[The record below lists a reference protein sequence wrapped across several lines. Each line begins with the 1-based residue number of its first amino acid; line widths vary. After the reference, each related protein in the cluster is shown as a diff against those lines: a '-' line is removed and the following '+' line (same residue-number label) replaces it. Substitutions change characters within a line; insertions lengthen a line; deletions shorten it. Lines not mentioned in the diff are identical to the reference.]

1 MPPKRNTTE
10 KKQQA
15 TAQDTEEIQTGSGGH
30 GLGLGLAGLGTGRDL
45 PASKPQWLETV
56 LEGLTSKFS
65 LVMDSKLSNL
75 DVKITKHLSSI
86 EANVAV
92 LKGEIV
98 DLQER
103 QVESS
108 NITEDLVAR
117 VDGLEQQL
125 LEQEN
130 KVKSLEN
137 SLDDL
142 KNRQMRK
149 TLVFR
154 GFPEGCE
161 GQDTWDNCKSFLTTF
176 ITGLKLDLP
185 VAVEIERAHRG
196 PKNSQNNGSSK
207 PRPIYAQFLRWSD
220 ANAVLQ
226 SGTTALIKSPYIMGG
241 KKVPIFIDQMV
252 TPKIREMQNNSMKIR
267 KYLRSVHQDW
277 KIYVRYPA
285 DIMYKSSTMKDYRKL
300 HITDSIASETESYIN
315 GLS

>member
-15 TAQDTEEIQTGSGGH
+15 TVQGTEEIQTGSGGH
-30 GLGLGLAGLGTGRDL
+30 GLGLGPGL
-45 PASKPQWLETV
+45 PASKPQFLETV
-56 LEGLTSKFS
+56 LEGLTNKFS
-65 LVMDSKLSNL
+65 LVMDSKLSSL

-117 VDGLEQQL
+117 VDGLEQQV

-137 SLDDL
+137 TLDDL
-142 KNRQMRK
+142 KNRQVRK
-149 TLVFR
+149 TLVFG

-161 GQDTWDNCKSFLTTF
+161 GQDSWDNCKSFLTTF
-176 ITGLKLDLP
+176 ITDLKLDLN

-196 PKNSQNNGSSK
+196 SKKSENNGSAK

-252 TPKIREMQNNSMKIR
+252 TPKIREMQNSSMNIR

-277 KIYVRYPA
+277 KIYVRDPA

>member
-1 MPPKRNTTE
+1 MPPKRNNAE

-15 TAQDTEEIQTGSGGH
+15 AVQDVEEIQNGSGGH
-30 GLGLGLAGLGTGRDL
+30 GLGLGLAGLGVGPGL
-45 PASKPQWLETV
+45 PTSKPQWLENV
-56 LEGLTSKFS
+56 LDGLTNKFS
-65 LVMDSKLSNL
+65 ILLESKLSSL
-75 DVKITKHLSSI
+75 DMKITKHLSSI

-92 LKGEIV
+92 LKSEIV

-103 QVESS
+103 HVDSS

-117 VDGLEQQL
+117 VDDLEKQL
-125 LEQEN
+125 LEQN
-130 KVKSLEN
+130 DKVKSLEDN
-137 SLDDL
+137 LDDL

-176 ITGLKLDLP
+176 VAGLKLHLP
-185 VAVEIERAHRG
+185 LAVEIERAHRG
-196 PKNSQNNGSSK
+196 PKNSRSNGSSK

-226 SGTTALIKSPYIMGG
+226 SGTSALIKSPYMVEG

-252 TPKIREMQNNSMKIR
+252 TQRIRDMQNNSMKIR

-285 DIMYKSSTMKDYRKL
+285 DIMYKTNTMKDYRKL
-300 HITDSIASETESYIN
+300 QVTDSITAETENYIS
-315 GLS
+315 GLN

>member
-15 TAQDTEEIQTGSGGH
+15 TVQDTEEIQTGSGGH
-30 GLGLGLAGLGTGRDL
+30 GLGLGLAGLGTGPGL

-56 LEGLTSKFS
+56 LEGLTNKFS

-108 NITEDLVAR
+108 NITEDLVAC
-117 VDGLEQQL
+117 VDGLEQQV

-130 KVKSLEN
+130 KVESLEN

-161 GQDTWDNCKSFLTTF
+161 GQDSWDNCKSFLTTF
-176 ITGLKLDLP
+176 ITDLKLDLN

-196 PKNSQNNGSSK
+196 SKKSQNNGSAK

-241 KKVPIFIDQMV
+241 KKVPM
-252 TPKIREMQNNSMKIR
+252 E
-267 KYLRSVHQDW
+267 
-277 KIYVRYPA
+277 
-285 DIMYKSSTMKDYRKL
+285 
-300 HITDSIASETESYIN
+300 
-315 GLS
+315 GL